1 MKLNVEKYPE
11 ELAEKVSKEKIA
23 GTKTVLGL
31 DLGTNC
37 GYSYCFINDRLGANP
52 RIYAGQLDLSAGPY
66 DSGAIRFI
74 RLRHFLAAIKPD
86 LIAYEDVRYT
96 PSGKG
101 FVSVGALL
109 ARAAPAC
116 EWFGALKATVSTW
129 AEENSVPC
137 TGIPIGSIKKRATGK
152 GNSNKIDIIE
162 ACNKEFGFDFDSE
175 GYESSGTDNIADSV
189 YVCTLAVETYGLGFS
204 KKESE
209 AVDAREQQ

>member
-11 ELAEKVSKEKIA
+11 ELGEKVSNGRVE

-37 GYSYCFINDRLGANP
+37 GYSYCFIHNKLGDKP

-66 DSGAIRFI
+66 DSGAIRFL
-74 RLRHFLAAIKPD
+74 RLRHFLSAIKPD

-96 PSGKG
+96 PSVKG
-101 FVSVGALL
+101 FMSAGALL

-129 AEENSVPC
+129 AEENGVPC

-152 GNSNKIDIIE
+152 GNANKVDIIK
-162 ACNKEFGFDFDSE
+162 ACNNEFGFDFDHE
-175 GYESSGTDNIADSV
+175 GYESSGADNVADSV
-189 YVCTLAVETYGLGFS
+189 YVCTLAVESYGLGFNP
-204 KKESE
+204 ERE
-209 AVDAREQQ
+209 NEDARQ

>member
-1 MKLNVEKYPE
+1 MKLNVERYPD
-11 ELAEKVSKEKIA
+11 ELAEKVALNKVTGMA
-23 GTKTVLGL
+23 TVLGL

-37 GYSYCFINDRLGANP
+37 GYSYCFVDDRINKS

-74 RLRHFLAAIKPD
+74 RLRHFLSAIKPD

-96 PSGKG
+96 PPSGTG
-101 FVSVGALL
+101 FMSAGALL

-137 TGIPIGSIKKRATGK
+137 TGMPIGTIKKRATGK
-152 GNSNKIDIIE
+152 GNANKVDIIK
-162 ACNKEFGFDFDSE
+162 ACNNEFGFDFDPE
-175 GYESSGTDNIADSV
+175 GYESSGVDNIADSV
-189 YVCTLAVETYGLGFS
+189 YVCALAVEQYGMGFNKRKDSGNES
-204 KKESE
+204 K
-209 AVDAREQQ
+209 